1 VARARVPL
9 AGGHMSDAVEP
20 FRAELLR
27 IEVRYQDRDATVV
40 VEGAFDTTGA
50 ERFVASVVDA
60 LETHPEAIVVDA
72 NGLTFIDSSGLTA
85 LLRSRAA
92 AGVAGVGF
100 RISERSPALR
110 RAIDVAGIEV
120 LLADE

>member
-1 VARARVPL
+1 V
-9 AGGHMSDAVEP
+9 SDDVEP

-27 IEVRYQDRDATVV
+27 IEVHYQGSDATIV

-60 LETHPEAIVVDA
+60 LENLPESIVVDA

-92 AGVAGVGF
+92 AGRAGVGF
-100 RISERSPALR
+100 RISEWSPALR
-110 RAIDVAGIEV
+110 RAADVAGIEE
-120 LLADE
+120 LLAD

>member
-1 VARARVPL
+1 
-9 AGGHMSDAVEP
+9 MSDAVEP

-27 IEVRYQDRDATVV
+27 IEVRHQDSDAFIV

-60 LETHPEAIVVDA
+60 LETHPETIVVDA

-92 AGVAGVGF
+92 AGVAGVRF

-110 RAIDVAGIEV
+110 RATDLAGIED

>member
-1 VARARVPL
+1 MP
-9 AGGHMSDAVEP
+9 DAVEP
-20 FRAELLR
+20 FSAELLR
-27 IEVRYQDRDATVV
+27 IEVRYRGSDATIV
-40 VEGAFDTTGA
+40 VEGTFDTTGA

-60 LETHPEAIVVDA
+60 LDTHPEAIVVDA

-92 AGVAGVGF
+92 AGVDGVGF

-110 RAIDVAGIEV
+110 RAIDVAGIGD

>member
-1 VARARVPL
+1 MP
-9 AGGHMSDAVEP
+9 DAVEP

-27 IEVRYQDRDATVV
+27 IEVRYQDSDAFIV

-60 LETHPEAIVVDA
+60 LDTHPEAIVVNA

-92 AGVAGVGF
+92 AGVAGVRF
-100 RISERSPALR
+100 RIGERSPALR
-110 RAIDVAGIEV
+110 RAIYVAGIDD